1 MRMAMGIGDIG
12 QAKFD
17 VVKKGYS
24 QLQVDA
30 FLDEVVT
37 AWQEKDREIAKLQ
50 ASIESYRTQ
59 EEKISKALV
68 RAEEAASKITADAEN
83 QAQEILR
90 QAQEQE
96 QTLKQKLE
104 DQEAAWRAQYEEDH
118 KNLLAEIQTL
128 RQFHESYRSQIQAD
142 LENLLARFHEND
154 EAQKKWEEQPEV
166 EEQVAQLAKQ
176 AEQEELSSDSN
187 AKNIDFNDLLKD
199 LPDSDQDLKAII
211 DELI

>member
-1 MRMAMGIGDIG
+1 MAMGIGDIG